1 MTWDMAREMQ
11 ENGLVEL
18 GGHTHTHPVLGRCET
33 TVAAREIEQC
43 RQRMVAALF
52 SWTMGPVLGA
62 ATVNDLYWSIYTGL
76 AIAAVVPTVTYDIIA
91 LTKAFL
97 RQVQDDP
104 RSWVTILKDTLVAA
118 LSALLPWRK

>member
-1 MTWDMAREMQ
+1 MNDRRDLWAI
-11 ENGLVEL
+11 VEAL
-18 GGHTHTHPVLGRCET
+18 LIFVPFSLIGAIFGDTIRKDILTR
-33 TVAAREIEQC
+33 

-62 ATVNDLYWSIYTGL
+62 ATVNDLDWSIYTGL